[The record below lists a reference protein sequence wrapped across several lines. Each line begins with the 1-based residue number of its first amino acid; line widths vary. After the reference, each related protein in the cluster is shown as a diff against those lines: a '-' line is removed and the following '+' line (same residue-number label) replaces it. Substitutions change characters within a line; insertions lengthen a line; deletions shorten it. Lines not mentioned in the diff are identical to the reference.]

1 MEWSLSRNGNYLR
14 ENSKPLFCVFA
25 DEQIAYGDEKDPNK
39 EARAVMQYPKG
50 STAQYVT
57 WQQAVEN
64 LRYQVSELRN
74 LFFTMLQ
81 LPDWSYE
88 KMSQVALSGESRKQ
102 LFIDA
107 QLKVNDEKGP
117 LIEFLDREVNV
128 LKAFA
133 KIVFGESYH
142 ADIDALI
149 VEILITP
156 FTISDEKD
164 DIKTPEKLIKAI
176 ETFLRE

>member
-1 MEWSLSRNGNYLR
+1 
-14 ENSKPLFCVFA
+14 
-25 DEQIAYGDEKDPNK
+25 
-39 EARAVMQYPKG
+39 MQFPKG
-50 STAQYVT
+50 STAGYVT

-64 LRYQVSELRN
+64 LKFHVSELRN
-74 LFFTMLQ
+74 LYFTMLQ

-117 LIEFLDREVNV
+117 LIEFFDREVNV
-128 LKAFA
+128 IKAYA
-133 KIVFGESYH
+133 KIVFGDSYA
-142 ADIDALI
+142 ADIDALKAEII
-149 VEILITP
+149 VTP

-164 DIKTPEKLIKAI
+164 DINNLMTANGGKPLMSQRESIERYGQSDDVDKTLQEIKEEEALDSFNMT
-176 ETFLRE
+176 E